1 MFYKQTFSERV
12 GWPQSGRASPADKCT
27 CILLF
32 LLQAYTGAMGAAQE
46 FPPHLGV
53 RGGNV
58 GSPGH
63 SP

>member
-1 MFYKQTFSERV
+1 M
-12 GWPQSGRASPADKCT
+12 GWPQSGRASPADKRT
-27 CILLF
+27 CVPLF
-32 LLQAYTGAMGAAQE
+32 LLQAYAGAMGAAQV

-58 GSPGH
+58 GGPGH